1 MLIYCVA
8 ASLLI
13 YLNLSLISNLSSAA
27 SPLLSHHARLVLP
40 GGRCKTTPTG
50 QEKSTSALRA
60 RTPRRYAV
68 QVPHTAAQGPT
79 AVHSA
84 RSRAKGVAEI
94 ASMVDSRG
102 ADLFDL
108 KDARKRDIIA
118 CAAAVHVL
126 LAIRAARVARTPRG
140 DRARRVPR
148 PPPRP
153 FRRRKKPPPPPATF
167 GAVSRWVVV
176 VAAPCLHQSRCV
188 QCPRGRRCRARTSV
202 PPGAKSGP
210 AAPPAGYQYS
220 ARGICYMG
228 SGCRG
233 RGERRTRQ
241 RRHRRPR
248 PSTLKARKNVDGA
261 PRTTNR
267 AARHRQAPPP
277 PPPRTVPAVGYGLA
291 GGPPKYRR
299 VGPNR
304 PQFRA

>member
-1 MLIYCVA
+1 MHVPGIYPRPLIKHRAHNLCGGL
-8 ASLLI
+8 SHLSI
-13 YLNLSLISNLSSAA
+13 YLISSLSSFAY
-27 SPLLSHHARLVLP
+27 PQP

-60 RTPRRYAV
+60 RTPRRCAV

-108 KDARKRDIIA
+108 KDASKRDIIA
-118 CAAAVHVL
+118 RAAAVHVL
-126 LAIRAARVARTPRG
+126 LAIPAARVARVPRG
-140 DRARRVPR
+140 GRARRVGL

-153 FRRRKKPPPPPATF
+153 LRRRKRPPPPPATL
-167 GAVSRWVVV
+167 GAVSRWIVV
-176 VAAPCLHQSRCV
+176 VAAPCLDQSRCV
-188 QCPRGRRCRARTSV
+188 QCPRGCRCRTRTSE
-202 PPGAKSGP
+202 PPGAKRGP
-210 AAPPAGYQYS
+210 AAPPVGCQAYS
-220 ARGICYMG
+220 AGGICYMG

-241 RRHRRPR
+241 PRRRRHR
-248 PSTLKARKNVDGA
+248 PSTCTLRARNNVAGA

-267 AARHRQAPPP
+267 PARHRQ
-277 PPPRTVPAVGYGLA
+277 
-291 GGPPKYRR
+291 GPSWSRR
-299 VGPNR
+299 
-304 PQFRA
+304 